1 MSQEM
6 IKMTEAYRAFSII
19 PIILSLLAIT
29 ASDASA
35 EMKHYTDYFTPVYQ
49 GKCDKNPDL
58 PGC

>member
-1 MSQEM
+1 
-6 IKMTEAYRAFSII
+6 MTEAYRAFSII